1 MSETP
6 HMQMANIH
14 IHNHK
19 HNLGPKW
26 IMNVQMKED
35 YFCGQ
40 SKYT

>member
-19 HNLGPKW
+19 YNLGPK
-26 IMNVQMKED
+26 
-35 YFCGQ
+35 
-40 SKYT
+40 